1 MKFSFTDYFTHPQN
15 VETFNR
21 FVDMVLLQ
29 QKRGISLLDAVKK
42 YYEELK
48 QTHFFFYPYFDYF
61 LDYVIDHQ
69 KLLRDYAE
77 KLKQKNLK

>member
-48 QTHFFFYPYFDYF
+48 QTHFFFIPFFDDF
-61 LDYVIDHQ
+61 LDYVINHQ
-69 KLLRDYAE
+69 KLLSDYAE